1 MNKKGY
7 VYIIGNNRPTVYI
20 GVTSDL
26 RKRIWQ
32 HKEDLVKGFSSK
44 YKLHKLLYYEVFE
57 NIELAIR
64 REKQLKNWR
73 RGWKIDLIRSINPE
87 FIDLYLNIE

>member
-1 MNKKGY
+1 VNKKGY